1 MDRNKHQIEAPQPT
15 EMQPTR
21 VDRILSSEEA
31 FVPSSGFLAA
41 VMDRVEQEAAA
52 PPPIPFP
59 WKRALP
65 GFVLIAAV
73 FGWLAVDLVRLG
85 IPALK
90 QTTLPTPHL
99 PPGLVIPFE
108 QVGWVALALALS
120 LLSWLLARRL
130 AGRSGLL

>member
-1 MDRNKHQIEAPQPT
+1 MKMDRNKHQIEAPQPT

-59 WKRALP
+59 WK
-65 GFVLIAAV
+65 
-73 FGWLAVDLVRLG
+73 
-85 IPALK
+85 
-90 QTTLPTPHL
+90 
-99 PPGLVIPFE
+99 
-108 QVGWVALALALS
+108 
-120 LLSWLLARRL
+120 
-130 AGRSGLL
+130 